1 LRYPTLCAM
10 TMGQCLYLN
19 AIWSYHATH
28 FLSSTSGCCVF
39 YIISPKEL
47 PLAHHIL
54 LERVSKIKYHVPQHN
69 STALHLPHREVHAH
83 HRIQDSNSTILY
95 SPSYIHHLIFTILYS
110 PSYVHHLVFS
120 IKSKL
125 LNSEQGNSSGKGYFW
140 VGTEVRHAYTRLL
153 ILLLQ
158 SAAPHAAFYF
168 ELEGLLHLCLCL
180 CLCVALDFRLRSG
193 EDCASSLLLLC
204 DCVICEKMR

>member
-1 LRYPTLCAM
+1 M
-10 TMGQCLYLN
+10 TMCQCLYLN

-110 PSYVHHLVFS
+110 PSYVHHLMF
-120 IKSKL
+120 
-125 LNSEQGNSSGKGYFW
+125 
-140 VGTEVRHAYTRLL
+140 T
-153 ILLLQ
+153 ILYSPSYVHHLMFTILC
-158 SAAPHAAFYF
+158 SPSCV
-168 ELEGLLHLCLCL
+168 LHQ
-180 CLCVALDFRLRSG
+180 VQ
-193 EDCASSLLLLC
+193 
-204 DCVICEKMR
+204 VTQQ

>member
-1 LRYPTLCAM
+1 
-10 TMGQCLYLN
+10 LN
-19 AIWSYHATH
+19 AIWTYHATH

-95 SPSYIHHLIFTILYS
+95 SPSYIHHLMFTILCSPSS
-110 PSYVHHLVFS
+110 PSYSTVNKVTLRVRAIFGLVQ
-120 IKSKL
+120 KCATL
-125 LNSEQGNSSGKGYFW
+125 
-140 VGTEVRHAYTRLL
+140 TRVCL
-153 ILLLQ
+153 
-158 SAAPHAAFYF
+158 FYY
-168 ELEGLLHLCLCL
+168 C
-180 CLCVALDFRLRSG
+180 
-193 EDCASSLLLLC
+193 SLLPRTLRFTLSLKAFFICACACAYALLWISDC
-204 DCVICEKMR
+204 GVERIARPRCCCCVIV